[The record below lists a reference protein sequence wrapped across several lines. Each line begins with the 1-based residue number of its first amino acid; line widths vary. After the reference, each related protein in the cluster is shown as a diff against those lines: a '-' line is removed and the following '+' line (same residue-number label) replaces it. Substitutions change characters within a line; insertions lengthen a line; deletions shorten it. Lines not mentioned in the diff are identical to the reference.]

1 MARVTVE
8 DCLDNIDNRFALVML
23 ASQRARH
30 LLKGAKPTVD
40 HSKNKA
46 AVLSLREIAAGN
58 VYFDGDLG
66 DVLRQW
72 RAVSWSNTRKEEEA
86 TVGGRLM

>member
-23 ASQRARH
+23 SSQRARH

-40 HSKNKA
+40 HAKNKA

-58 VYFDGDLG
+58 VYFEGDLA
-66 DVLRQW
+66 DILKENLP
-72 RAVSWSNTRKEEEA
+72 VSWSNARQAE
-86 TVGGRLM
+86 L

>member
-30 LLKGAKPTVD
+30 LLKGAKPTVE
-40 HSKNKA
+40 HAKNKA
-46 AVLSLREIAAGN
+46 AVLALREIAAGH
-58 VYFDGDLG
+58 VYFDGDLE
-66 DVLRQW
+66 DVLEQNE
-72 RAVSWSNTRKEEEA
+72 AISWSNVRQPGQPA
-86 TVGGRLM
+86 AQP

>member
-8 DCLDNIDNRFALVML
+8 DCLDEVDNRFALVLL
-23 ASQRARH
+23 AAQRARQ

-46 AVLSLREIAAGN
+46 AVLSLREIASAN
-58 VYFDGDLG
+58 VYAEGDLE
-66 DVLRQW
+66 DTLREYL
-72 RAVSWSNTRKEEEA
+72 AEKNPK
-86 TVGGRLM
+86 

>member
-8 DCLDNIDNRFALVML
+8 DCLKNVDNRFALVLL
-23 ASQRARH
+23 AAQRARN
-30 LLKGAKPTVD
+30 LLKGAKPTVE

-46 AVLSLREIAAGN
+46 AVLSLREIAAGH

-66 DVLRQW
+66 DVLKTRVGQ
-72 RAVSWSNTRKEEEA
+72 SWTSAQIRDAQSET
-86 TVGGRLM
+86 